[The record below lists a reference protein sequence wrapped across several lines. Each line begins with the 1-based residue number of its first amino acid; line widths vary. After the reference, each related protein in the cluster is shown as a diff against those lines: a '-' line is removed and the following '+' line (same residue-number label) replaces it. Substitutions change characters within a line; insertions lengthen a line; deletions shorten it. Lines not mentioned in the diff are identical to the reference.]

1 MKPLIPLTD
10 HAFKYTPAV
19 QTDIRKRFAKVRREL
34 QARADAEAKEI
45 AAREADS
52 AKVIAVFDKRRKA

>member
-10 HAFKYTPAV
+10 STFRYTPAV

-45 AAREADS
+45 AAREQDTA
-52 AKVIAVFDKRRKA
+52 AVVRQFEKRRKA